1 MAIESRPRGSPE
13 IVRDHSAAAAE
24 AFVALRKAVNEAG
37 PLPAH
42 IRELIVASN
51 FATHGM
57 RGGFMVHA
65 GRALEY
71 GASIDELRHAV
82 LVTLGANAVI
92 SRVAEA
98 LTWVEEL
105 AAKR

>member
-1 MAIESRPRGSPE
+1 
-13 IVRDHSAAAAE
+13 
-24 AFVALRKAVNEAG
+24 VNEG
-37 PLPAH
+37 PLPAQ

-57 RGGFMVHA
+57 RGGFMTHG

-71 GASIDELRHAV
+71 GASKEELAHAV
-82 LVTLGANAVI
+82 IVTLGANATV
-92 SRVAEA
+92 SRVADA

-105 AAKR
+105 ASKR